1 MRGLCKPWQNGGCS
15 GWQISVW
22 PNNGCRARHRSKG
35 SIVWLMMLLP
45 ETQLPQHL
53 LLLPP
58 GCTPALQN
66 FQCDPANLFWNDQ
79 QLIPRCISCDGEN
92 VGNTF
97 AFGGNSSSSSSS
109 IAHFV
114 PFDSLHM
121 SSAEKVNSSEVST
134 VRPFDQILLTSFK
147 FS

>member
-1 MRGLCKPWQNGGCS
+1 MMQMYIGLTGNRFQDVFSAVEK
-15 GWQISVW
+15 
-22 PNNGCRARHRSKG
+22 
-35 SIVWLMMLLP
+35 MLAK
-45 ETQLPQHL
+45 HL
-53 LLLPP
+53 LLE
-58 GCTPALQN
+58 A
-66 FQCDPANLFWNDQ
+66 AAAVA
-79 QLIPRCISCDGEN
+79 R
-92 VGNTF
+92 
-97 AFGGNSSSSSSS
+97 